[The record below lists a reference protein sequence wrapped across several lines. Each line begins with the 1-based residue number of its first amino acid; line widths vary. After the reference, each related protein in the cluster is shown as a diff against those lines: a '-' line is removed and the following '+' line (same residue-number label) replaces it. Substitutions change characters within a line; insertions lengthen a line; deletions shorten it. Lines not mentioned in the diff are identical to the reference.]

1 MEVDMSKRSWL
12 SLIVL
17 IFLLSACSAAATPM
31 PGRAISGDNGKSSN
45 ETSLAAMPA
54 PAAIQAPV
62 AQSAGNAY
70 ATGGDT
76 TDQTQTTT
84 TDRIVIRNASL
95 TIVVPDPVKTL
106 DSLTKMTSDMQG
118 FVVSSNLYKISSDD
132 GTQLPEASITLRIP
146 ADKLNDALD
155 TIKKQVKDG
164 NTDVLSEEVTGQDV
178 TKEYTDLQSRLTNLQ
193 QAETQLREIMASAT
207 KPEDVLNVF
216 NQLTQVRE
224 QIEVLQGQI
233 KYYQES
239 AAMSAI
245 SVTIK
250 AEASIRPVTIGG
262 WQPVGVARDAVQA
275 LVSTLKFLANA
286 LIWIVILVLP
296 IGLVLYLVVRLIVWF
311 FRKLRGN
318 RKAKKTVVP
327 PTSIPP
333 AA

>member
-1 MEVDMSKRSWL
+1 
-12 SLIVL
+12 
-17 IFLLSACSAAATPM
+17 
-31 PGRAISGDNGKSSN
+31 
-45 ETSLAAMPA
+45 
-54 PAAIQAPV
+54 
-62 AQSAGNAY
+62 
-70 ATGGDT
+70 
-76 TDQTQTTT
+76 
-84 TDRIVIRNASL
+84 
-95 TIVVPDPVKTL
+95 VKTL

-132 GTQLPEASITLRIP
+132 GTQLPEASITLRVP
-146 ADKLNDALD
+146 ANKLNDALD

-318 RKAKKTVVP
+318 RKAKKPVVP
-327 PTSIPP
+327 PASIPP